1 MLTAAGPERARPEVS
16 RRGQV
21 LFEHAVYGEEGT
33 NLRQL
38 RKAADCLTLCAA
50 ANGCFTGALT
60 DRRVTSVKS
69 TMVKTAR
76 SQRAKTFALSASRS
90 PSPWRTAL
98 HATHWKLHSNRRA
111 WRRLYGC
118 LRH

>member
-38 RKAADCLTLCAA
+38 RGAADCLTLCAA

-60 DRRVTSVKS
+60 DGRHRSKVRKGACVTN
-69 TMVKTAR
+69 AP
-76 SQRAKTFALSASRS
+76 SACNG
-90 PSPWRTAL
+90 AE
-98 HATHWKLHSNRRA
+98 
-111 WRRLYGC
+111 LYE
-118 LRH
+118 R